1 MQLTDELRVIVNA
14 EIEKALQGFKK
25 LNNETDKNTSSL
37 KKLSDALDKIDGK
50 MMIASAALTGAGV
63 AAIKM
68 AGNLEQTQLALE
80 VLLKDAEA
88 ATKIKDEWVELAAAT
103 PFSSSDIDSA
113 GKKLL
118 AFNIEAEKVT
128 DTLRRIGDISAATGS
143 SIAEIADIYGKAKV
157 QGRLFAE
164 DINQFQGR
172 GIPVVQA
179 LAKTLGVAETEVRN
193 LVTEGK
199 VGFPELEKAFKQ
211 LTDNG
216 GQFAGMMDKLSQS
229 TLGKFSTLMDDAQ
242 LALASFGELLLPTA
256 NDVMDAAGD
265 VLEKITDL
273 DDGTKRFILT
283 FGGVVAAAGP
293 VALSIKAISGAMAV
307 LAANPIIMGVA
318 GITVGIGLIA
328 GAVNKYK
335 HQFEDTTKEIRE
347 NNAETQR
354 LLDAYADGDIAK
366 RLDAETTQK
375 LILLYPE
382 LTGKIT
388 AYATSVED
396 AAKAVTELNEQ
407 KTIEAAE
414 ERIKKLEKE
423 RDRLIRFKQE
433 YAAAKAEL
441 QPQIDLNK
449 ASGLE
454 TGYLE
459 TILEDDVKGI
469 QKQQALVDKLKAEIN
484 ATLASIGKTLGV
496 TWDVIDLP
504 PVAVD
509 ITPKVDEVETEVV
522 LKEATKTWQA
532 WWEEI
537 TGISQDSF
545 STGAEAG
552 SLYVKGLE
560 KALSESK
567 NIADALGKNF
577 DMSGFL
583 QKQMSEVENDINK
596 LLSIP
601 VSEID
606 EQYQLWD
613 SSIQALIDKYKELA
627 EAKEKAEKTDGD
639 DDAEKAEKLKESIK
653 EIGKSLGELA
663 LSGTLDGFAEFGKAL
678 AEGKNAA
685 DSLKDALGSMA
696 QQILNQL
703 PTMFLQAG
711 LQLIAQ
717 GQWALGL
724 GFIAA
729 AGVSSFTSGYV
740 EGKLSAEE
748 NAKGGVYGTVTP
760 FAKGGSFTNTIID
773 SPTNFKFAKGSGFGL
788 GLMGEAGPE
797 AIMPLKRSADGSLG
811 VDASGVNAGVQLQM
825 AIVINNYSS
834 EEVSAKETQKEDG
847 QRQLEIIIGSKI
859 NQHIASGKADTA
871 MKNRYGVKPA
881 GV

>member
-1 MQLTDELRVIVNA
+1 MQLTDELRVIVKA
-14 EIEKALQGFKK
+14 EIEKALQGFQK

-50 MMIASAALTGAGV
+50 MMIASTALTGAGV

-143 SIAEIADIYGKAKV
+143 SISEIADIYGKAKV

-199 VGFPELEKAFKQ
+199 VGFPELEKAFEA

-293 VALSIKAISGAMAV
+293 VVLSIKAISGAMAV

-335 HQFEDTTKEIRE
+335 HKFEDTTKEIRE

-375 LILLYPE
+375 LIDLYPE

-388 AYATSVED
+388 AYNTSVED
-396 AAKAVTELNEQ
+396 AAKAVKKLNDQ
-407 KTIEAAE
+407 KIVDAAE
-414 ERIKKLEKE
+414 SQIRKLEKQRNAVDE
-423 RDRLIRFKQE
+423 MRQTYLDYQKTLQEDFAADPSMAGMAEYYAEETKAMESEIKKQ
-433 YAAAKAEL
+433 K
-441 QPQIDLNK
+441 
-449 ASGLE
+449 
-454 TGYLE
+454 
-459 TILEDDVKGI
+459 ILLDKMVSDV
-469 QKQQALVDKLKAEIN
+469 N
-484 ATLASIGKTLGV
+484 ATLAGAGKTLGI
-496 TWDVIDLP
+496 TWNIVDLP

-509 ITPKVDEVETEVV
+509 ITPKVDEEETEVV

-583 QKQMSEVENDINK
+583 QKQMSEIENDINK

-639 DDAEKAEKLKESIK
+639 DAAEKAEKLKESIK

-663 LSGTLDGFAEFGKAL
+663 LSGTLDGFAEFGKSL

-685 DSLKDALGSMA
+685 DSLSDALGSMA

-825 AIVINNYSS
+825 AIVINNYSNQ
-834 EEVSAKETQKEDG
+834 EVIAKETQKEDG

>member
-1 MQLTDELRVIVNA
+1 M
-14 EIEKALQGFKK
+14 
-25 LNNETDKNTSSL
+25 
-37 KKLSDALDKIDGK
+37 
-50 MMIASAALTGAGV
+50 
-63 AAIKM
+63 
-68 AGNLEQTQLALE
+68 
-80 VLLKDAEA
+80 
-88 ATKIKDEWVELAAAT
+88 
-103 PFSSSDIDSA
+103 
-113 GKKLL
+113 
-118 AFNIEAEKVT
+118 
-128 DTLRRIGDISAATGS
+128 
-143 SIAEIADIYGKAKV
+143 
-157 QGRLFAE
+157 
-164 DINQFQGR
+164 
-172 GIPVVQA
+172 
-179 LAKTLGVAETEVRN
+179 
-193 LVTEGK
+193 
-199 VGFPELEKAFKQ
+199 
-211 LTDNG
+211 
-216 GQFAGMMDKLSQS
+216 
-229 TLGKFSTLMDDAQ
+229 
-242 LALASFGELLLPTA
+242 
-256 NDVMDAAGD
+256 
-265 VLEKITDL
+265 LEKITDL

-293 VALSIKAISGAMAV
+293 VVLSIKAISGAMAV

-318 GITVGIGLIA
+318 GITGGIGLIA

-375 LILLYPE
+375 LIDLYPE

-423 RDRLIRFKQE
+423 RDKLIKFKQE

-449 ASGLE
+449 ASELE

-459 TILEDDVKGI
+459 TILEDEVKGI

-509 ITPKVDEVETEVV
+509 ITPKVDEGETEVV

-583 QKQMSEVENDINK
+583 QKQMSEIENDINK

-639 DDAEKAEKLKESIK
+639 DDAVEKAEKLKESIK

-663 LSGTLDGFAEFGKAL
+663 LSGTLDGFAEFGKSL

-685 DSLKDALGSMA
+685 DSLSDALGSMA

-760 FAKGGSFTNTIID
+760 FAKGGAFTNAIVN
-773 SPTNFKFAKGSGFGL
+773 SPTHFKFAKGSGFGL
-788 GLMGEAGPE
+788 GLMGEARPE
-797 AIMPLKRSADGSLG
+797 AIMPLKRSSDGSLG
-811 VDASGVNAGVQLQM
+811 VDASGVNAGVQVQM

-871 MKNRYGVKPA
+871 MKNRYGLKST

>member
-1 MQLTDELRVIVNA
+1 MQLTDELKVIVSA
-14 EIEKALQGFKK
+14 EVEKALQGFRK

-37 KKLSDALDKIDGK
+37 KKLSDTLDKIDGK
-50 MMIASAALTGAGV
+50 MMIVSGVLTAAGV
-63 AAIKM
+63 SAIKM

-143 SIAEIADIYGKAKV
+143 SISEIADIYGKAKV

-293 VALSIKAISGAMAV
+293 VVLSIKAISGAMAV

-375 LILLYPE
+375 LIDLYPE

-509 ITPKVDEVETEVV
+509 ITPKVDEGETEVV

-532 WWEEI
+532 WWQEI

-583 QKQMSEVENDINK
+583 QKQMSEIENDINK

-613 SSIQALIDKYKELA
+613 ASIQALIDKYKELA

-639 DDAEKAEKLKESIK
+639 DAAEKAEKLKESIK

-663 LSGTLDGFAEFGKAL
+663 LSGALDGFAEFGKSL

-685 DSLKDALGSMA
+685 DSLSDALGSMA

-711 LQLIAQ
+711 LQLISQ

-748 NAKGGVYGTVTP
+748 NAKGGVYGSTTP
-760 FAKGGSFTNTIID
+760 FAKGGAFTNAIVN
-773 SPTNFKFAKGSGFGL
+773 SPTHFKFAKGSGFGL

-797 AIMPLKRSADGSLG
+797 AIMPLKRSSDGSLG

-834 EEVSAKETQKEDG
+834 EEVSAKETQGENG
-847 QRQLEIIIGSKI
+847 VRQLEILIGSKI
-859 NQHIASGKADTA
+859 NQHLTSGKADKA
-871 MKNRYGVKPA
+871 MKNRYGVKPV